1 MKVRTRSRLI
11 LVLMTLVFLVSLS
24 FIAQFVI
31 LDSFNKI
38 EQQDT
43 VTNVQRV
50 ITNIDNQEAEVA
62 ANCKDWAERDDTYA
76 FVKNINESKNPAT
89 LNQSVLLNTL
99 NIDYL
104 LVYNTSGDQV
114 FTEGALAD
122 DGSAVIVPA
131 QVNSIVKSSIIPNG
145 VPTGISGRRGL
156 SIVGDDPVIL
166 AGYTIRGSN
175 QSDPSQGT
183 LVMGR
188 KLSAQRIGDMEN
200 ILVLHT
206 ITFQPLVSRG
216 NIPTTVPES
225 EIQDLKKGQI
235 LTRPLNSSII
245 TGTTLITGIED
256 KPTFLVLEVQ
266 SFRPMYQQ
274 VQTSVLIVAAAIIIL
289 SALFIIT
296 VQLLLQKFVL
306 GPLSR
311 LDEDITGVAHSGD
324 AAQRVP
330 EKGDDEIRSL
340 SHSLNN
346 MLRELQEKR
355 DLLAAARQEL
365 ALRNRDLEELNRKAN
380 LYLDIYLDV
389 LTYEILNAIMGLQ
402 GYAEY
407 LNDTADGN
415 EKKFLTKI
423 IELAEKSNNVIRNI
437 ETISKIYKTP
447 PKITGVDLQETLHR
461 ETAMRANA
469 DITVK
474 NCDHR
479 VFADDRLGVIFDNL
493 FSNCLKF
500 GGLKT
505 HIVVEARET
514 GNDMLEISVTDTG
527 TGISD
532 AMKPQVFDRFEKDL
546 KTRSS
551 YGLGLHIV
559 KMLVENYGGWVWA
572 DDRIPGDPAQ
582 GAAIRFTLHLAR

>member
-1 MKVRTRSRLI
+1 
-11 LVLMTLVFLVSLS
+11 MTLVFLVSLS

-62 ANCKDWAERDDTYA
+62 ANCKDLAERDDTYA

-104 LVYNTSGDQV
+104 LIYNTSGDQV
-114 FTEGALAD
+114 FSEGALAD
-122 DGSAVIVPA
+122 DGTAVMIPA
-131 QVNSIVKSSIIPNG
+131 QVNSIIKNSIIPNG

-166 AGYTIRGSN
+166 AGYAIRGSN
-175 QSDPSQGT
+175 PSDPSQGT

-188 KLSAQRIGDMEN
+188 KLSAQRIGNMEN

-206 ITFQPLVSRG
+206 ITFQSLASRG
-216 NIPTTVPES
+216 GSPTAVPES

-235 LTRPLNSSII
+235 LIRPVNSSTI

-274 VQTSVLIVAAAIIIL
+274 VQTSILIVAAAIIIL

-355 DLLAAARQEL
+355 DQLAAARQEL
-365 ALRNRDLEELNRKAN
+365 TLRNRDLEELNRKAN

-423 IELAEKSNNVIRNI
+423 IELAEMSNNVIRNI

-447 PKITGVDLQETLHR
+447 PKITGVDLQKTLHR
-461 ETAMRANA
+461 ETAMRENA

-479 VFADDRLGVIFDNL
+479 VFADDMLGVIFNNL

-500 GGLKT
+500 GGPKT
-505 HIVVEARET
+505 HIEVEARET
-514 GNDMLEISVTDTG
+514 SNDMLEISVTDTG

-559 KMLVENYGGWVWA
+559 KMLVENYGGRVWA

-582 GAAIRFTLHLAR
+582 GAAIRLTLHLVR